1 MPKTREVKVREI
13 SELPLFLTIN
23 DIVNEMGFG
32 RTEVDSWFKE
42 RNFPAIKAGI
52 QKVNKYDLFNWLNK
66 KYGNPRAIY
75 MDHNHL
81 SNELLD
87 QLQIM
92 NDNFKEILD
101 IVEQRR

>member
-1 MPKTREVKVREI
+1 MPKSKKVNVKEI
-13 SELPLFLTIN
+13 SELPLFLTVK
-23 DIVNEMGFG
+23 DIVNEIGFS
-32 RTEVDSWFKE
+32 RPEVDSWFKE
-42 RNFPAIKAGI
+42 KNFPVIKAGI
-52 QKVNKYDLFNWLNK
+52 QKVNKYDLFNWINK

-75 MDHNHL
+75 IDQNHL

-92 NDNFKEILD
+92 NDNFKEILN

>member
-1 MPKTREVKVREI
+1 MPKSKKVNVKEI
-13 SELPLFLTIN
+13 SELPLFLTVN
-23 DIVNEMGFG
+23 DIVNEIGFSSP
-32 RTEVDSWFKE
+32 EVDSWFKE
-42 RNFPAIKAGI
+42 KNFPVIKAGI
-52 QKVNKYDLFNWLNK
+52 QKVNKYDLFNWINK

-75 MDHNHL
+75 IDQNHL

-92 NDNFKEILD
+92 NDNFKEILN

>member
-1 MPKTREVKVREI
+1 MPKSKKVNVKEI
-13 SELPLFLTIN
+13 SELPLFLTVN
-23 DIVNEMGFG
+23 DIVNEIGFS
-32 RTEVDSWFKE
+32 RPEVDSWFKE
-42 RNFPAIKAGI
+42 KNFPVIKAGI
-52 QKVNKYDLFNWLNK
+52 QKVNKYDLFNWINK

-75 MDHNHL
+75 IDQNHL

-92 NDNFKEILD
+92 NDNFKEILN

>member
-1 MPKTREVKVREI
+1 MPKSKKVNVKEI
-13 SELPLFLTIN
+13 SELPLFLTVN
-23 DIVNEMGFG
+23 DIVNEIGFS
-32 RTEVDSWFKE
+32 RPEVDSWFKE
-42 RNFPAIKAGI
+42 KNFPVIKAGI

-75 MDHNHL
+75 IDHNHL

>member
-42 RNFPAIKAGI
+42 RNFPSIKAGI

>member
-1 MPKTREVKVREI
+1 MPKSKKVNVKEI

-23 DIVNEMGFG
+23 DIVNEMGFS

-42 RNFPAIKAGI
+42 KNFPSIKAGI

-75 MDHNHL
+75 IDHNHL

-101 IVEQRR
+101 IVEQRG